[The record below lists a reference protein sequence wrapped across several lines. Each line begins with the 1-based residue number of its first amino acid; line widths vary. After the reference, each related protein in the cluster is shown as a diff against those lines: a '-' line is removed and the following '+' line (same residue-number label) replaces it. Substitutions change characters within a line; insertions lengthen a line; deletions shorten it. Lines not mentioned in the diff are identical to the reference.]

1 MSRQAARALARPVP
15 VAVRHLPVMAGEV
28 IEFFASARPR
38 LVVDGTAGG
47 GGHLVALVKAFPK
60 ASILAVDRDPSAA
73 DALAAA
79 WNSRSGLVIR
89 RASYTSIPEILE
101 ETGLGKADA
110 ALFDL
115 GLSSLQLDDPARGF
129 SHSLDGPLDMRF
141 DRGAGPS
148 ASELV
153 NGLPEADLADIFWRW
168 GGERWSRRIARAVVS
183 ARPVES
189 TLDLA
194 SAVRRAVRGN
204 PVKSVSRVFQALRIA
219 VNRELSELET
229 LLDGLAGWMA
239 PGGRAAFITFHS
251 LEDRIVKRFFMD
263 SPDFTPCRPAWR
275 APTDAERLA
284 NPRARSAKLRTGVRS

>member
-1 MSRQAARALARPVP
+1 MSRRTAGARARHVPKDAR
-15 VAVRHLPVMAGEV
+15 HMPVMAGEV
-28 IEFFASARPR
+28 VEFFASVRPR

-47 GGHLVALVKAFPK
+47 GGHLVALAKAFPK
-60 ASILAVDRDPSAA
+60 ASILAVDRDPAAA
-73 DALAAA
+73 DALAAS
-79 WNSRSGLVIR
+79 WVSRKGLVIR
-89 RASYTSIPEILE
+89 SASYRSIPEILE

-141 DRGAGPS
+141 DRRSGIS
-148 ASELV
+148 ACELV
-153 NGLPEADLADIFWRW
+153 NGLPEAELADIFWKW
-168 GGERWSRRIARAVVS
+168 GEERWSRRIARAVVS

-189 TLDLA
+189 TLALA
-194 SAVRRAVRGN
+194 SAVRGAVRGN

-219 VNRELSELET
+219 VNGELNELEA
-229 LLDGLAGWMA
+229 LLGGLAGWMA

-263 SPDFTPCRPAWR
+263 SPAFTPCRPAWR
-275 APTDAERLA
+275 APTDAERVA
-284 NPRARSAKLRTGVRS
+284 NPRARSAKLRMGVRS